1 MSFSEEYTLVGSS
14 GLTSFSSGGGSV
26 SFSSGS
32 YGSST
37 SSYGGAGLN
46 LISSGG
52 AGLSLISSGSGSSAT
67 VNQIATD
74 ILSLSLSSAGGASG
88 SVAYGASASGAGAYG
103 ASASGAGAYGASASG
118 AVSYGASVS
127 GAGAF
132 AGSAS
137 AVSVSGSVFA
147 SQVEAAIL
155 ASSNP
160 LEFNASKT
168 MTAAGQTGVWLNENE
183 ALAFGG
189 NLAQYVFVEDSNPQI
204 VTKKVQQQLEYVQEL
219 AIRYLRPP
227 TPPAPGEI
235 VIQLE
240 GNSLSGPAPP
250 LIIRQVPA
258 RPDTP
263 EPLVLREAPPQ
274 APQAVGRKVITISGK
289 RLPPPPRK
297 VVIERLAQLPSKP
310 QSVLVERWLPYAQGK
325 RRVIFQKPGGSDA
338 LIVAP
343 RNVIVQWEAP
353 SVVVKRDLK
362 YLGVIRANP
371 ADYVSQYGSSLLLS
385 GALPQYVLDI
395 ATPDGLALAANSKY
409 SELSEL
415 EGDVYAL
422 NLVDLNANGLSG
434 YSAFLST
441 YVDNRASAVEEAF
454 RSVDGNNNG
463 FISYAEAQSM
473 LLRFNT
479 RLGRRY
485 GEDEVKVF
493 FQALDVNRDGQLS
506 LQELRRAFIRF
517 SF

>member
-1 MSFSEEYTLVGSS
+1 
-14 GLTSFSSGGGSV
+14 
-26 SFSSGS
+26 
-32 YGSST
+32 
-37 SSYGGAGLN
+37 
-46 LISSGG
+46 
-52 AGLSLISSGSGSSAT
+52 
-67 VNQIATD
+67 
-74 ILSLSLSSAGGASG
+74 
-88 SVAYGASASGAGAYG
+88 
-103 ASASGAGAYGASASG
+103 
-118 AVSYGASVS
+118 
-127 GAGAF
+127 
-132 AGSAS
+132 
-137 AVSVSGSVFA
+137 
-147 SQVEAAIL
+147 
-155 ASSNP
+155 
-160 LEFNASKT
+160 

-183 ALAFGG
+183 ALSFAG
-189 NLAQYVFVEDSNPQI
+189 NLAQYVFVEDSNPQV

-353 SVVVKRDLK
+353 SVVVKKDLK
-362 YLGVIRANP
+362 YLGVVRANP
-371 ADYVSQYGSSLLLS
+371 ADYVSQYGSTLLLS
-385 GALPQYVLDI
+385 SALPQFVLEI